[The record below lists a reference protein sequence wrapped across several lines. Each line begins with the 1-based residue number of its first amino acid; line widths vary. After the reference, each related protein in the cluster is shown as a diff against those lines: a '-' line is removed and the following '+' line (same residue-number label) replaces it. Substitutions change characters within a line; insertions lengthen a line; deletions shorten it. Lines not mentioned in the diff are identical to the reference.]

1 MGRSEV
7 DPPRF
12 GGYCVVLSC
21 TIWRPS
27 LAVPL
32 NWSDGD
38 FLAGAEGGVRLL
50 SKLLLQG
57 DS

>member
-1 MGRSEV
+1 MFEFHIQEAEIS
-7 DPPRF
+7 
-12 GGYCVVLSC
+12 YY
-21 TIWRPS
+21 
-27 LAVPL
+27 PL